1 MVTEFKLFDVLYDLP
16 LENFNR
22 KWSSVGLFKVFILK
36 QLKYNHPPKDISGQM
51 RSIVRIKLATL
62 PV

>member
-22 KWSSVGLFKVFILK
+22 KWCSAGLLKVFILK
-36 QLKYNHPPKDISGQM
+36 
-51 RSIVRIKLATL
+51 
-62 PV
+62 